1 MALINYFTDQPQPTT
16 QVLGS
21 GMQQTTS
28 APPVATNTIDMVQ
41 GNLQALLGPGSD
53 YIENARRR
61 GIEQAATRGGVNSS
75 IAAGAA
81 ERAALEAAA
90 PLAQQA
96 ISIQADQNNLQ
107 MQNWLAEQNF
117 GRTLF
122 GQKFGSSL
130 DMLNNINQMA
140 LMDPELYTPEV
151 TSGLSN
157 FFSQN
162 MNNILKQY
170 FNG

>member
-1 MALINYFTDQPQPTT
+1 MALYDYFNTGATQPQ
-16 QVLGS
+16 QVRQGTGADQVAGS
-21 GMQQTTS
+21 
-28 APPVATNTIDMVQ
+28 
-41 GNLQALLGPGSD
+41 LQSFLSPSSD
-53 YIENARRR
+53 YIRQAR
-61 GIEQAATRGGVNSS
+61 QAGAEYAAERGGVNSS
-75 IAAGAA
+75 IAAGASQ
-81 ERAALEAAA
+81 RAAIQQADS
-90 PLAQQA
+90 LAQQA
-96 ISIQADQNNLQ
+96 NAIDQNRQSVLDND
-107 MQNWLAEQNF
+107 WLSEQNF

-122 GQKFGSSL
+122 SQKFGSSL

-151 TSGLSN
+151 ASGLSN

>member
-107 MQNWLAEQNF
+107 MQDWLAQQNF
-117 GRTLF
+117 GRALF
-122 GQKFGSSL
+122 GQKFSNSMG
-130 DMLNNINQMA
+130 MLNMIQQYA
-140 LMDPELYTPEV
+140 LEDPELYSPEV
-151 TSGLSN
+151 ASGFTN
-157 FFSQN
+157 FFQQN
-162 MNNILKQY
+162 MDDMLSRY